1 MTHIAEIIGVGTELL
16 LGNTANTDAQ
26 DVSVALSRL
35 GINVF
40 FHTVVGDNPER
51 VKQAVAIAKT
61 RADIIITTGG
71 LGPTY
76 DDLTKQTIAE
86 AFGKSMV
93 FHEEEAEKIR
103 AFFASRLG
111 AHAMTEN
118 NLRQALFPEDCVILD
133 NGSGTAPGCAF
144 ECDGKHVLMLPGPPR
159 ECRAMIETGLV
170 PYLKKLSGDE
180 IFSKNI
186 HIYGMGESSVEAK
199 LADIMEAS
207 ENPTLA
213 PYAKE
218 GEVMLRV
225 TSRAKTHAEAER
237 MMEPM
242 IKHVRETLGDVIY
255 GIDTDSLE
263 KTVVSL
269 LRERKITLAAAE
281 SCTGGLFS
289 KRITDIPGS
298 SSVFLG
304 GVTAYSNGA
313 KIALAGVPAEVIGK
327 YGAVSRE
334 TAEALASGVRAAL
347 EADIAIGITGVAGPG
362 PDDKGNPE
370 GRVFVALATADGVF
384 VRKHDSFVGRERIRV
399 AASSSAFDMIRRYIN
414 GLPLEFRF
422 V

>member
-16 LGNTANTDAQ
+16 LGNTVNTDAQ
-26 DVSVALSRL
+26 DVSIALSSL

-103 AFFASRLG
+103 AFFANRHG
-111 AHAMTEN
+111 ASAMTEN
-118 NLRQALFPEDCVILD
+118 NLRQALFPEDCVIFD

-144 ECDGKHVLMLPGPPR
+144 EAEGKHVLMLPGPPR

-199 LADIMEAS
+199 LAEVMEKS

-225 TSRAKTHAEAER
+225 TSRAKTHAEAEA

-242 IKHVRETLGDVIY
+242 IQHVRETLGDVIY

-269 LRERKITLAAAE
+269 LRERKSTLAAAE
-281 SCTGGLFS
+281 SCTGGLFA
-289 KRITDIPGS
+289 KRITDVVGAS
-298 SSVFLG
+298 KVFLG

-313 KIALAGVPAEVIGK
+313 KIALASVPAEIIST

-347 EADIAIGITGVAGPG
+347 EADIAVGITGVAGPG

-399 AASSSAFDMIRRYIN
+399 AASSSAFDMIRRYIT
-414 GLPLEFRF
+414 GLPIEFRF

>member
-76 DDLTKQTIAE
+76 DDLTKQTVAE
-86 AFGKSMV
+86 AFGKQMV

-103 AFFASRLG
+103 TFFASRIG
-111 AHAMTEN
+111 AAAMTEN

-144 ECDGKHVLMLPGPPR
+144 EAEGKHVLMLPGPPR

-186 HIYGMGESSVEAK
+186 HIYGMGESSVESR

-207 ENPTLA
+207 TNPTLA

-225 TSRAKTHAEAER
+225 TARAKTLAEAER

-242 IKHVRETLGDVIY
+242 IKHVQETLGDVIY
-255 GIDTDSLE
+255 GIDAQSLE
-263 KTVVSL
+263 KTVVTL
-269 LRERKITLAAAE
+269 LRERKLMLAAAE

-289 KRITDIPGS
+289 KRITDVAGS
-298 SSVFLG
+298 SQVFLG
-304 GVTAYSNGA
+304 GAVVYSSNA
-313 KIALAGVPAEVIGK
+313 KVALSGVPAETIDK

-334 TAEALASGVRAAL
+334 TAEALARGIRKAL
-347 EADIAIGITGVAGPG
+347 DADLAVGITGVAGPG
-362 PDDKGNPE
+362 PDEMGNPE
-370 GRVFVALATADGVF
+370 GRVFVALATRDGVF
-384 VRKHDSFVGRERIRV
+384 VREHSSFVGRERIRV
-399 AASSSAFDMIRRYIN
+399 AAASSAFDMIRRYIT